1 MNIKDGCSI
10 LNNKTIIGYSIKTN
24 NLPFL
29 IKYLNKQ
36 NICTE
41 IVSSDEYK
49 YVRKLGIKNKNIIYN
64 GPMKDKRTLITA
76 IKFGAIINVETF
88 RESIYQNLKYYD
100 EVIIEMTKNDY
111 INFLKEQKND

>member
-1 MNIKDGCSI
+1 MKKKNICSSPSFIIDKKILDENIMNIKDGCSI

-41 IVSSDEYK
+41 IVSSDVSIPPIWCNIAK
-49 YVRKLGIKNKNIIYN
+49 LSSYVN
-64 GPMKDKRTLITA
+64 
-76 IKFGAIINVETF
+76 
-88 RESIYQNLKYYD
+88 
-100 EVIIEMTKNDY
+100 
-111 INFLKEQKND
+111 